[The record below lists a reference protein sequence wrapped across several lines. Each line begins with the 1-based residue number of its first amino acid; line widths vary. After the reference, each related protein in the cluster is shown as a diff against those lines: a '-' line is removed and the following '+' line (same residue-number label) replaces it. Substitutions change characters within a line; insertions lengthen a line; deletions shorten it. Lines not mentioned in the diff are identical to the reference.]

1 MCGRQARGLDL
12 EREVAQTLAML
23 PSRVTPRSA
32 KKKLNNVNNY
42 QFEFIVNTSNLLAN
56 LQSKRV
62 DCKQVVPGFMRNLYL
77 YEKTAYG
84 RPSHA
89 ARGLQPF
96 HSKDVSTVP
105 GCINRVLRSTLR

>member
-1 MCGRQARGLDL
+1 
-12 EREVAQTLAML
+12 ML
-23 PSRVTPRSA
+23 PSHVSLHFT
-32 KKKLNNVNNY
+32 KNKLNNVNRY
-42 QFEFIVNTSNLLAN
+42 KFEDIVNALNLLAK
-56 LQSKRV
+56 LLSERA
-62 DCKQVVPGFMRNLYL
+62 DCKEGAPGFMRNLYL
-77 YEKTAYG
+77 YQKTSYG